1 MLQSPLKFVERQL
14 THEAISAVSDPA
26 TPVMMFGSF
35 ARGDASEDS
44 DIDVLALAPRPTK
57 PVRRGRVN
65 VSVYD
70 ETALLGMAARGS
82 LFVLH
87 LRNEGRILRDG
98 NGRLW
103 HCLNSYRAPISYE
116 PLRTTVREV
125 ASLLDA
131 TEVEYKQRWKG
142 YNEVALFVLRTLLY
156 AHFAEVGKPVFS
168 LPVIRQRMQRE
179 DLEIA
184 LALKRSGSPQFAEFA
199 AARGLV
205 EELLGSKVKNPF
217 GTIEA
222 HLVL

>member
-1 MLQSPLKFVERQL
+1 
-14 THEAISAVSDPA
+14 
-26 TPVMMFGSF
+26 
-35 ARGDASEDS
+35 
-44 DIDVLALAPRPTK
+44 
-57 PVRRGRVN
+57 
-65 VSVYD
+65 
-70 ETALLGMAARGS
+70 
-82 LFVLH
+82 
-87 LRNEGRILRDG
+87 
-98 NGRLW
+98 
-103 HCLNSYRAPISYE
+103 
-116 PLRTTVREV
+116 VREV

-222 HLVL
+222 LITNTALENPSVLTFGLRLLGRGGSELRYHLVL